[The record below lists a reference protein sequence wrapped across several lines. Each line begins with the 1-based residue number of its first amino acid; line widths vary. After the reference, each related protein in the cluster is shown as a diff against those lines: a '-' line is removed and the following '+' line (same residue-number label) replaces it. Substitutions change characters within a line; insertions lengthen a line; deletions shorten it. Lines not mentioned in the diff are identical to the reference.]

1 MIARL
6 LVPLLALALL
16 AGCATGTGRAGTT
29 AAEEAA
35 RTNTQLGVYYLR
47 QGNLSQAMVKLRKA
61 LEQDS
66 RYADAHMAMALV
78 YERMNEPRQAEERFR
93 RAIAL
98 EPDNSEARNN
108 FGRFLC
114 GEGRLDEALEQFRTA
129 AANPVYDRPALA
141 LTNAGLCSRQA
152 GELRKAE
159 DFFLSALQTN
169 GRFARALISMA
180 ELRYANG
187 EYLSARGF
195 YQRYLQVV
203 AGQTPASLWLGVR
216 IETALGNTDEAASYS
231 LVLKSKYPES
241 PQTRSLL
248 DWEKDGRP

>member
-1 MIARL
+1 MSARAL
-6 LVPLLALALL
+6 LAPLLAALL
-16 AGCATGTGRAGTT
+16 AACATGGGPGSMSP
-29 AAEEAA
+29 AEEAA

-61 LEQDS
+61 LDQDP
-66 RYADAHMAMALV
+66 RYADAHMTMALV
-78 YERMNEPRQAEERFR
+78 YERMKEAAQAEDRYR
-93 RAIAL
+93 RAVSL

-114 GEGRLDEALEQFRTA
+114 EQGRVSEALRQFRA
-129 AANPVYDRPALA
+129 AASNPVYDRPALA
-141 LTNAGLCSRQA
+141 LTNAGLCSRRADQPEQA
-152 GELRKAE
+152 EE
-159 DFFLSALQTN
+159 FFLSALQSN
-169 GRFARALISMA
+169 GRFPPALLNMA

-195 YQRYLQVV
+195 YQRYLEV
-203 AGQTPASLWLGVR
+203 AGQNPASLWLGVR
-216 IETALGNTDEAASYS
+216 IETALGNDDEAASYS

-241 PQTRSLL
+241 SQTRSLL

>member
-6 LVPLLALALL
+6 LVALLAMALL
-16 AGCATGTGRAGTT
+16 AGCATTGRGGTT
-29 AAEEAA
+29 ADQEAA

-47 QGNLSQAMVKLRKA
+47 QGNLSQSMVKLRKA

-66 RYADAHMAMALV
+66 SYADAHMAMALV
-78 YERMNEPRQAEERFR
+78 YERMNEPRRAEQRYR
-93 RAIAL
+93 RAIFL
-98 EPDNSEARNN
+98 DSENSEARNN

-114 GEGRLDEALEQFRTA
+114 GEGRLDEALEQFRAA

-141 LTNAGLCSRQA
+141 LTNAGLCSRRA
-152 GELRKAE
+152 GEIRKAE
-159 DFFLSALQTN
+159 EFFLSALETN
-169 GRFARALISMA
+169 GRFAPALLNMA

-187 EYLSARGF
+187 EHLSARGF
-195 YQRYLQVV
+195 YQRYLEVA
-203 AGQTPASLWLGVR
+203 AGQTPKSLWLGVR
-216 IETALGNTDEAASYS
+216 IETALGNTNEAASYS

-248 DWEKDGRP
+248 DWEKDGRQ